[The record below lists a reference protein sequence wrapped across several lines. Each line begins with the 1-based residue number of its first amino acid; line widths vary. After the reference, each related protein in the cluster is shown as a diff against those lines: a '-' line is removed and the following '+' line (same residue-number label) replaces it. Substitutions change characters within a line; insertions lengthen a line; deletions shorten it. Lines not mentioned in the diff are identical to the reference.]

1 MVTTTA
7 VQVMVTATSNRTS
20 PRVFAAAVFAAA
32 AVSAA
37 VAGCQSSASATGDG
51 NGKSPAAAVPPVH
64 VLAAES
70 APAGWHQASLA
81 SGGAV
86 LAYPPAMRPVSGDRG
101 TASAAQLS
109 SSGKYLMYLNATPKQ
124 GAETL
129 RDWPEFRLE
138 HLTED
143 DASTARQLAASHGV
157 RFLGGT
163 GTCVIDAYVTKVKAH
178 HYTELACFVQGQT
191 SSSVIIAAAPT
202 ASWATASRVLMRAV
216 AAYEVR

>member
-1 MVTTTA
+1 MV
-7 VQVMVTATSNRTS
+7 
-20 PRVFAAAVFAAA
+20 AA
-32 AVSAA
+32 AVSVA

-51 NGKSPAAAVPPVH
+51 NGKSTDGAVSPVH
-64 VLAAES
+64 VLAAKP
-70 APAGWHQASLA
+70 APAGWHQVSL
-81 SGGAV
+81 SGGGAV

-101 TASAAQLS
+101 TASAAQVS

-138 HLTED
+138 HLTDD

-163 GTCVIDAYVTKVKAH
+163 GTCVIDAYVTKIKAH
-178 HYTELACFVQGQT
+178 HFTELACFVQGRT

-202 ASWATASRVLMRAV
+202 ASWATASGVLMRAV
-216 AAYEVR
+216 AAYQVR